1 MRAKRDL
8 PIIYDERGAIG
19 NWVKEWL
26 RKPPW
31 VKCPKCGEYGR
42 LYVLRV
48 KRKRVISLQPFVHHG
63 SKRHFIKRLLMAFD
77 DRVWD
82 MMAKLSEF
90 EFDKLMGYL
99 RARRFGVPVVP
110 VTAIGSWTIYKP
122 KLCSKIIDD
131 LEPYREL
138 EYAEPKTL
146 HSLALNRLKE
156 ILKFHHW
163 TVKEDRGVLYAM
175 PLNFM
180 DYALKFYVKVGS
192 KPIVRLNYDFE
203 RSALAVLKLKKRVK
217 NGRVWYEGRWLYTPL
232 YELEHR
238 KGSSVRLS
246 KLPLYPLY
254 ELIENIRGMGGSN
267 VMGF

>member
-1 MRAKRDL
+1 MLAK
-8 PIIYDERGAIG
+8 IMYDYGLLEIG
-19 NWVKEWL
+19 LKNGCGKTS
-26 RKPPW
+26 W

-48 KRKRVISLQPFVHHG
+48 KRKSFISLEPFIHHG

-82 MMAKLSEF
+82 MNAKLSEF

-110 VTAIGSWTIYKP
+110 VTAIRSWIIYKP

-156 ILKFHHW
+156 ILEFHHW
-163 TVKEDRGVLYAM
+163 MCMVKWGILYAM
-175 PLNFM
+175 PPNFM

-192 KPIVRLNYDFE
+192 KPIVHLNYDFE
-203 RSALAVLKLKKRVK
+203 KSALAVLKLRKRRK
-217 NGRVWYEGRWLYTPL
+217 NGRVWFEGRWLYTPL
-232 YELEHR
+232 YQLEAM
-238 KGSSVRLS
+238 KGSSVRLT

-254 ELIENIRGMGGSN
+254 ELLENIKAMGGFN